1 MPNRRLAR
9 RNVAANAL
17 KTTVLG
23 NEIRRN
29 PLLADLRNGLHHFTT
44 AHRELHERRRGDER
58 QRRHR

>member
-9 RNVAANAL
+9 RNVSANAL

-29 PLLADLRNGLHHFTT
+29 RLLADL
-44 AHRELHERRRGDER
+44 
-58 QRRHR
+58 